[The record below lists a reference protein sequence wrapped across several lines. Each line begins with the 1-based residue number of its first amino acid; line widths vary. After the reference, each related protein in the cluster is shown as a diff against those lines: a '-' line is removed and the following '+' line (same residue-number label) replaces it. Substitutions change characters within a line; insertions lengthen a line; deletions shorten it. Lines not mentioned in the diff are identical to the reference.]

1 MNRSAAADPARTV
14 SATYSERVPEPL
26 ARRVLRRLP
35 TRTLRR
41 FVWDRIKYRKIRA
54 VVPTRFSVRF
64 HCNTRDYIQRYIYY
78 FGVWEPN
85 ITAWVAERLTP
96 GDTFVDVGSNIG
108 YFSLLGAQ
116 RVGPTGRVVAVE
128 ASPTVFTEL
137 EANLALNGASGVRAI
152 CAAATNVR
160 KRLQIYAG
168 GKDNCGGS
176 TTIAGVAVTAKAVYT
191 EGVPLFELLSVEE
204 RASARLIK
212 IDVEGAELDVIAGL
226 HLARP
231 GFRED
236 LELIVEIAPD
246 RLMAQRQTPE
256 QILNLMREHGFNAY
270 TLENDYR
277 VRAYL
282 HPAVPARPRRLRG
295 EIGRM
300 ADVVFSRVDAEE
312 L

>member
-1 MNRSAAADPARTV
+1 MNRSAAADNTRTV
-14 SATYSERVPEPL
+14 SPTYSERVPEPL

-35 TRTLRR
+35 TRVLRR
-41 FVWDRIKYRKIRA
+41 FVWDRIKYRKLRA
-54 VVPTRFSVRF
+54 VVPTRFSVRL

-85 ITAWVAERLTP
+85 ITAWIAERLTP
-96 GDTFVDVGSNIG
+96 GDTFVDVGANVG

-116 RVGPTGRVVAVE
+116 RVGPIGRVVAVE
-128 ASPTVFTEL
+128 ASPTVFREL
-137 EANLALNGASGVRAI
+137 EANLALNGAPHVHAI

-168 GKDNCGGS
+168 GEDNCGGS
-176 TTIAGVAVTAKAVYT
+176 TTIAGVAVTATGIYT
-191 EGVPLFELLSVEE
+191 EGVPLFELLSEEE

-212 IDVEGAELDVIAGL
+212 IDVEGAELDVLAGL
-226 HLARP
+226 HLERP
-231 GFRED
+231 GFRKD

-246 RLMAQRQTPE
+246 RLAAQGQTPE
-256 QILNLMREHGFNAY
+256 QILSRMREHGFNAY

-277 VRAYL
+277 ARAYL

-295 EIGRM
+295 KIGRM
-300 ADVVFSRVDAEE
+300 ADVVFSRVEAEE